1 MEDAVTHGTAVLPQ
15 NIAEQFEIINALGM
29 IGEFD
34 AKTEYGRR
42 VGFLADYL
50 RNSGARAY
58 VLGIS
63 GGVDS
68 LTAGKLA
75 QDAVEHLRADGYDC
89 KFIAVRLPYGEQRD
103 EDAAQASLAFIKP
116 DEIETVNIKAS
127 VDAMALAVGDI
138 TDFNKGNIKARARMV
153 AQYAIAG
160 ANQGLVIGTD
170 HCAEAV
176 MGFYTKFGD
185 GACDIIPLTGLNKR
199 MVRAVAASCGAPDK
213 LVYKVPTADL
223 ESDNPGL
230 PDEVAHGLTYDQI
243 DDFLEGKEIAEEAHN
258 KIVATY
264 RKTQHK
270 RDLPYGPVQG

>member
-1 MEDAVTHGTAVLPQ
+1 MTDAVEYGTADLPQ
-15 NIAEQFEIINALGM
+15 NIQIQYDIIDALGM
-29 IGEFD
+29 NAEFD
-34 AKTEYGRR
+34 AATERGKR
-42 VGFLADYL
+42 VAFLADYL
-50 RNSGARAY
+50 RKAGAKAY

-75 QDAVEHLRADGYDC
+75 QEAVEHLRADGYDC

-103 EDAAQASLAFIKP
+103 ETDAQASLAFIQP
-116 DEIETVNIKAS
+116 DEIRTVNIKPS
-127 VDAMALAVGDI
+127 VDAMSYALGGT
-138 TDFNKGNIKARARMV
+138 TDFNKGNIKARARMI

-160 ANQGLVIGTD
+160 EVGGLVIGTD

-185 GACDIIPLTGLNKR
+185 GACDIIPLSGLNKR
-199 MVRAVAASCGAPDK
+199 RVRAVAKIAGAPDA
-213 LVYKVPTADL
+213 LVFKVPTADL

-243 DDFLEGKEIAEEAHN
+243 DDFLEGKDVGQAAFD

-270 RDLPYGPVQG
+270 RDLPYAPAAL